1 MTPQEQLDLLK
12 LIRKN
17 LVCTY
22 CDVNHKFNDVDFADK
37 MRTVIDQLDI
47 SIREFETDGTQA
59 ATQIAVQYMKG
70 QPQASADMVS
80 NFVTQVMKAIKS
92 I

>member
-1 MTPQEQLDLLK
+1 MTTQEQLDLLK

-17 LVCTY
+17 LVY
-22 CDVNHKFNDVDFADK
+22 VYSDVNHKFNDVDFADK

-59 ATQIAVQYMKG
+59 ATQIAIQYIKSNPG
-70 QPQASADMVS
+70 AGINAVC
-80 NFVTQVMKAIKS
+80 NFVEQVMKTIKS

>member
-17 LVCTY
+17 LVHVSSN
-22 CDVNHKFNDVDFADK
+22 VNHKFNDVDFADK

-70 QPQASADMVS
+70 QPQASADKVCD
-80 NFVTQVMKAIKS
+80 FVKQVMTTIKS
-92 I
+92 V

>member
-17 LVCTY
+17 LVSVY

-37 MRTVIDQLDI
+37 IRTVIDQLDI

-70 QPQASADMVS
+70 QPQASADKVCE
-80 NFVTQVMKAIKS
+80 FVKQVMTSIKS
-92 I
+92 V